1 MKVLYLFLLLLTPN
15 VFQDTQD
22 PIDKTA
28 ELLRSGNITE
38 LAKSFAPEV
47 DVTILGNEDSYPAAR
62 AEEIIA
68 NFFRQ
73 NQPRSAKILHR
84 ITSNANYRF
93 GVVLITTPNGVYRV
107 SFNLKNTGGHFELD
121 DIHIESEKQNNP

>member
-1 MKVLYLFLLLLTPN
+1 MKVLYVFFLLLLSN
-15 VFQDTQD
+15 VPQDIQD

-28 ELLRSGNITE
+28 ELLKNGNITE
-38 LAKSFAPEV
+38 LAKTFSPEV
-47 DVTILGNEDSYPAAR
+47 DLTILGNEDSYPAAK
-62 AEEIIA
+62 AEEILA

-93 GVVLITTPNGVYRV
+93 GVVLLTTSNGSYRV
-107 SFNLKNTGGHFELD
+107 SFNLRNSGGHFEMN

>member
-1 MKVLYLFLLLLTPN
+1 MKLLYVFFLLLLSYIP
-15 VFQDTQD
+15 QDIQD

-28 ELLRSGNITE
+28 DLLKNGNVTE

-47 DVTILGNEDSYPAAR
+47 DLTILGNEDSYPAAKA
-62 AEEIIA
+62 AEILA

-84 ITSNANYRF
+84 IASNANYRF
-93 GVVLITTPNGVYRV
+93 AVVLLTTSNGVYRV
-107 SFNLKNTGGHFELD
+107 SYNLKNIGGQFEMN